1 MIEIAKNI
9 KIKKEITNLKSAD
22 VMKSDQSMRHITNII
37 SQKNLIKSPKESIV
51 SSKIA
56 DRHTQLT
63 SDYNSPFN
71 LMRKESV
78 VECIIDDSNIKQN
91 TKNVFGS
98 KAYRPQLDK
107 STIKERV
114 SNLIAGNTQLRSY

>member
-1 MIEIAKNI
+1 MEIAKNI

-22 VMKSDQSMRHITNII
+22 VMKSDPSMRHITNII

-78 VECIIDDSNIKQN
+78 VECIIDDSNIK
-91 TKNVFGS
+91 
-98 KAYRPQLDK
+98 
-107 STIKERV
+107 
-114 SNLIAGNTQLRSY
+114 

>member
-1 MIEIAKNI
+1 
-9 KIKKEITNLKSAD
+9 
-22 VMKSDQSMRHITNII
+22 
-37 SQKNLIKSPKESIV
+37 
-51 SSKIA
+51 
-56 DRHTQLT
+56 
-63 SDYNSPFN
+63 
-71 LMRKESV
+71 MRKESV
-78 VECIIDDSNIKQN
+78 VECIIDESNIKQN